1 MRIPDVGLLKLNQN
15 TLLRTLKTVCLLFL
29 ALSLALL
36 VFLKNGW
43 VTEDAYILFRSLEQ
57 LFAGHGPNWN
67 PHERVQ
73 VFTSPLWYGVL
84 AFSRLFSQDLYL
96 TTIVVSLLLWLATL
110 FVIHAIIKHA
120 GILLLTVLVLIS
132 SNSFFDYTSSGL
144 ENVLAYLVIA
154 CFVYTYLTFFSGSV
168 REHADDQTLK
178 TSMLKL
184 LVIYGLLI
192 LVRHDLALLLFPA
205 MAYAVIQSKYLFSW
219 RQWLLYAA
227 LAFSPFFLYS
237 LFSLIYY
244 GFLFPNTA
252 YAKLSTGIPQ
262 MDMFS
267 QGFRYILV
275 TLKYDVMTM
284 LVILA
289 AIIVSFLPSTKP
301 QIRYLGFGL
310 LLNLFYVVYVGGDF
324 MLGRF
329 LSYAFLLSVLIL
341 AVHAA
346 RLNRYQLVM
355 IGLVVMVYAIFYHHT
370 PANSP
375 IKYKNQLIES
385 GVADERGF
393 YFNDVSLYSYV
404 QLDRDAFPQS
414 QWRKQAEKF
423 KQSDN
428 MLVIRPT
435 IGLYGYYAGIDKIIV
450 DPFAL
455 ADPLLARL
463 PAAPVP
469 WRIGHFGRYLPAGY
483 EDSIRNNNEVIV
495 DENINAYYKK
505 LKLITQGEDLFSYQR
520 LKTIVLFN
528 LGAYNDLIENLK
540 TET

>member
-1 MRIPDVGLLKLNQN
+1 MRLPDVGLIKLNQD
-15 TLLRTLKTVCLLFL
+15 TLLQTLKTVCLLFL
-29 ALSLALL
+29 ALSLAFL
-36 VFLKNGW
+36 VFLKNAW
-43 VTEDAYILFRSLEQ
+43 VTEDAYIIFRSLDQ
-57 LFAGHGPNWN
+57 LFAGNGPNWN

-73 VFTSPLWYGVL
+73 VFTSPLWYGLL

-96 TTIVVSLLLWLATL
+96 TSIVVSLLLWLATI

-120 GILLLTVLVLIS
+120 GILLLVVLVLIS
-132 SNSFFDYTSSGL
+132 SNSFFDYSSSGL
-144 ENVLAYLVIA
+144 ENVLAYFVIA
-154 CFVYTYLTFFSGSV
+154 AFVYYYLKLFSDFDAKSSLQL
-168 REHADDQTLK
+168 RPIIF
-178 TSMLKL
+178 KL

-205 MAYAVIQSKYLFSW
+205 MAYAFFKSKHHYNW
-219 RQWLLYAA
+219 KQWLLYGAV
-227 LAFSPFFLYS
+227 AFSPFIIYS
-237 LFSLIYY
+237 VFSLIYY
-244 GFLFPNTA
+244 GFMFPNTA

-301 QIRYLGFGL
+301 QIRYLGYGL

-341 AVHAA
+341 AVHSTKS
-346 RLNRYQLVM
+346 LYRYHLIVVGLLVT
-355 IGLVVMVYAIFYHHT
+355 LYAIYYAHT

-404 QLDRDAFPQS
+404 KLDRDEFPQS
-414 QWRKQAEKF
+414 HWRKQAEKF

-428 MLVIRPT
+428 MLVVRPT
-435 IGLYGYYAGIDKIIV
+435 IGLYGYYAGIDKIII

-505 LKLITQGEDLFSYQR
+505 LKLITQGKEIFSYER

-528 LGAYNDLIENLK
+528 LGAYDDLIDHK
-540 TET
+540 

>member
-1 MRIPDVGLLKLNQN
+1 MNQN

-168 REHADDQTLK
+168 REPADDQTLK

-301 QIRYLGFGL
+301 QIR
-310 LLNLFYVVYVGGDF
+310 
-324 MLGRF
+324 
-329 LSYAFLLSVLIL
+329 
-341 AVHAA
+341 
-346 RLNRYQLVM
+346 
-355 IGLVVMVYAIFYHHT
+355 
-370 PANSP
+370 
-375 IKYKNQLIES
+375 
-385 GVADERGF
+385 
-393 YFNDVSLYSYV
+393 
-404 QLDRDAFPQS
+404 
-414 QWRKQAEKF
+414 
-423 KQSDN
+423 
-428 MLVIRPT
+428 
-435 IGLYGYYAGIDKIIV
+435 
-450 DPFAL
+450 
-455 ADPLLARL
+455 
-463 PAAPVP
+463 
-469 WRIGHFGRYLPAGY
+469 
-483 EDSIRNNNEVIV
+483 
-495 DENINAYYKK
+495 
-505 LKLITQGEDLFSYQR
+505 
-520 LKTIVLFN
+520 
-528 LGAYNDLIENLK
+528 
-540 TET
+540 